1 MEFEDDICDPRID
14 WDVMEKGAGPRIV
27 HVAPTVVDG
36 SRRLP
41 KRDEPSRVLVIQN
54 EEFDLVVREPR
65 LGIVYQS
72 LQIHRDGR
80 RLVGRF
86 DGLAQPDGEFIA
98 KNQGQA
104 GET

>member
-1 MEFEDDICDPRID
+1 MTFVTPALIGTSWRR
-14 WDVMEKGAGPRIV
+14 GAGPRIV

-36 SRRLP
+36 KSQLS

-54 EEFDLVVREPR
+54 EEFDLVAWEPR

-80 RLVGRF
+80 RLFGAVRRSHPTRRRVHREKPGAGR
-86 DGLAQPDGEFIA
+86 
-98 KNQGQA
+98 
-104 GET
+104 